1 MMNALRSEIEC
12 AALDATLALLAISL
26 VAEQPAVRATRII
39 ACRTTWL

>member
-26 VAEQPAVRATRII
+26 VAEQPAVSATRII
-39 ACRTTWL
+39 AL